1 MVVEV
6 RVDEVLVVLLAGF
19 RLLVVNGHAVV
30 VESLPI
36 GEQLGAMLALQEGTK
51 EEVSS

>member
-1 MVVEV
+1 MV
-6 RVDEVLVVLLAGF
+6 LAGF

-36 GEQLGAMLALQEGTK
+36 GEQLGAMLALQKKRVLDAFEILLHTK
-51 EEVSS
+51 V